1 MKDNTGRRG
10 RLFVIAAPSGAGKT
24 SLVRALMERVPVL
37 RFSIS
42 YTTRARR
49 PTEEHGR
56 DYFFVGKDEFSR
68 MVDAG
73 EFLEHATVFD
83 NSYGTS
89 RGQVDQSL
97 SGGQDLILEIDWQ
110 GAAQVRRA
118 LPECV
123 SIFILPPSR
132 AELERRLRGRGT
144 DTEEVIQRRLR
155 DAASDMAH
163 WREFD
168 CVVVNDDFDRAL
180 GELEAIVAGARTA
193 GAPIGRRRWKRWRP
207 SLRKRIA
214 DSGWRIGKRWRRTAR
229 LNVLHYP
236 PSAIHYPLSCYA
248 YAPCPSQTE
257 RPTAMA
263 RITVEDCLKNVPN
276 LFQLVLVA
284 SKRARKLA
292 NGAEPTL
299 DWSERQADGAGAA
312 RDRRR
317 PRRPRDPRGAGPS
330 AAGIHPRAR
339 VHGRAAAPADRPGR
353 LNLRRSPRPWTS
365 RLPCAAC
372 CPTED
377 GPSAS
382 TS

>member
-1 MKDNTGRRG
+1 LKDNTGRRG

-24 SLVRALMERVPVL
+24 SLVRALMERVPAL

-97 SGGQDLILEIDWQ
+97 SGGQDLIPEIDSQ

-168 CVVVNDDFDRAL
+168 RVVVNDDFDRAL
-180 GELEAIVAGARTA
+180 GELEAIVAGAPHPG
-193 GAPIGRRRWKRWRP
+193 GA
-207 SLRKRIA
+207 
-214 DSGWRIGKRWRRTAR
+214 D
-229 LNVLHYP
+229 
-236 PSAIHYPLSCYA
+236 
-248 YAPCPSQTE
+248 
-257 RPTAMA
+257 
-263 RITVEDCLKNVPN
+263 
-276 LFQLVLVA
+276 
-284 SKRARKLA
+284 
-292 NGAEPTL
+292 
-299 DWSERQADGAGAA
+299 
-312 RDRRR
+312 
-317 PRRPRDPRGAGPS
+317 
-330 AAGIHPRAR
+330 
-339 VHGRAAAPADRPGR
+339 RAAALEALARELTRGDRG
-353 LNLRRSPRPWTS
+353 
-365 RLPCAAC
+365 
-372 CPTED
+372 
-377 GPSAS
+377 
-382 TS
+382 

>member
-1 MKDNTGRRG
+1 MKDTTGRRG

-24 SLVRALMERVPVL
+24 SLVRALMERVPAL

-49 PTEEHGR
+49 PTEAHGR

-89 RGQVDQSL
+89 RDQVEQSL
-97 SGGQDLILEIDWQ
+97 AGGRDLILEIDWQ

-144 DTEEVIQRRLR
+144 DAEAVIQRRLR

-168 CVVVNDDFDRAL
+168 HVVINDHFDRAL
-180 GELEAIVAGARTA
+180 SELEAIVTGRTGTGSVDRVA
-193 GAPIGRRRWKRWRP
+193 LEKLAAE
-207 SLRKRIA
+207 LTEA
-214 DSGWRIGKRWRRTAR
+214 DSG
-229 LNVLHYP
+229 
-236 PSAIHYPLSCYA
+236 
-248 YAPCPSQTE
+248 
-257 RPTAMA
+257 
-263 RITVEDCLKNVPN
+263 
-276 LFQLVLVA
+276 
-284 SKRARKLA
+284 
-292 NGAEPTL
+292 
-299 DWSERQADGAGAA
+299 
-312 RDRRR
+312 
-317 PRRPRDPRGAGPS
+317 
-330 AAGIHPRAR
+330 
-339 VHGRAAAPADRPGR
+339 
-353 LNLRRSPRPWTS
+353 
-365 RLPCAAC
+365 
-372 CPTED
+372 
-377 GPSAS
+377 
-382 TS
+382 